1 MGREDSVLRGRYLSG
16 RHSGEVQPE
25 PEYDSPL
32 ERYDPDEHDT
42 AVRIG
47 EANPQWHVMWG
58 SWSRRFWAYPHF
70 AAPRGTLVSSPDPGE
85 LIARMRSAEVE
96 ASFWQVRRP

>member
-1 MGREDSVLRGRYLSG
+1 MGRENGVLRGRYLNG

-25 PEYDSPL
+25 PEYDSLL

-47 EANPQWHVMWG
+47 EANPQWHVMWARG
-58 SWSRRFWAYPHF
+58 AGVFGLIPISPPRVAPSSVRRT
-70 AAPRGTLVSSPDPGE
+70 RGE

-96 ASFWQVRRP
+96 ASFWQARRR